1 MPERGNV
8 MLKQLFCIHTYRSVG
23 VQQLE
28 RQGQRETYHRIKCVH
43 CGKVKSVPSDEW
55 LFGKLKRLV

>member
-1 MPERGNV
+1 

-23 VQQLE
+23 VQSLE

-43 CGKVKSVPSDEW
+43 CGKVKTVPSENW
-55 LFGKLKRLV
+55 HFSKFKRAI